1 MQDSIARNNHVINAE
16 IGLLISESPNNK
28 IYDSRING
36 ATSQAVLFFNLEYQ
50 IMMMGFT
57 QNNLVHNNIVSLSLM
72 MRLEQQAVRTMC

>member
-28 IYDSRING
+28 IYDSRIDG

-50 IMMMGFT
+50 IMMMA
-57 QNNLVHNNIVSLSLM
+57 LH
-72 MRLEQQAVRTMC
+72 RTIWSIII